1 MKSIFEELEP
11 YYVIAVEAYDY
22 KTDKPD
28 WFWVSLNNQVIHPYH
43 TIRVDFNKARKF
55 LSTEAL
61 SMSLEDV
68 KALFKDRPEIKI
80 TDYKVFEASFKE
92 VT

>member
-22 KTDKPD
+22 KTDNPD
-28 WFWVSLNNQVIHPYH
+28 WFWVSLNNHVIHPYH
-43 TIRVDFNKARKF
+43 TIRVDFNKAQKF
-55 LSTEAL
+55 HSTECL
-61 SMSLEDV
+61 SMSLDDV
-68 KALFKDRPEIKI
+68 KELFKDRPEIKI
-80 TDYKVFEASFKE
+80 INYKVFEASFKE